1 MSKPKSIFLIAQYI
15 QKPKK
20 GVNTSVSGWML
31 DTNNIQWD
39 ERVEISR
46 GLRTRDVHAQIILD
60 LSHRRVEK
68 NSFNGTR
75 DFDTIFKYFFTNNS
89 EYIARVM
96 SQLDP
101 DYLRQLADD
110 MEQELKA
117 LPLSSVKQDEKVQA
131 E

>member
-1 MSKPKSIFLIAQYI
+1 MSKPKGIFLIAQYT
-15 QKPKK
+15 QKPKE
-20 GVNTSVSGWML
+20 GVNTSVRGWMENP
-31 DTNNIQWD
+31 NNIRWD

-46 GLRTRDVHAQIILD
+46 GLRTRDMHAQVILD
-60 LSHRRVEK
+60 LTQRRVEQ

-75 DFDTIFKYFFTNNS
+75 DFDTVFKYFLNNYS

-101 DYLRQLADD
+101 DYLRKLADD

-117 LPLSSVKQDEKVQA
+117 MPADTAEQDEKVQA